1 MIEYSFKYRIYG
13 RSKGR
18 KRKNVNFDDY
28 QKRLKSFSLNNLNEK
43 LNNILDIGSG
53 NGENTIYLA
62 EKFKDAEIIS
72 CDKYYDGNT
81 NLLNYIEKKQWNNVY
96 IHNGNV
102 NELLDRYEI
111 KNYFN
116 AVWILFPDPWPKKKH
131 HKRRLLNSMFF
142 EKILRYMKESAYIYI
157 VTDSKSYLKHILF
170 EIYKL
175 KDKIIWINQ
184 RKHEWEFVNNSIPE
198 TKFYKKA
205 LKYGRK
211 PFFIKLKKL

>member
-131 HKRRLLNSMFF
+131 HKRRLLNISFLK
-142 EKILRYMKESAYIYI
+142 KIHNYMKTGGNLYIA
-157 VTDSKSYLKHILF
+157 TDSNSYLVSILLD
-170 EIYKL
+170 IYTIKNFF
-175 KDKIIWINQ
+175 IWENQTVEGWEYIN
-184 RKHEWEFVNNSIPE
+184 NNLPK

-205 LKYGRK
+205 VKSGRS